1 MKVNLFQI
9 IYCQSVKFK
18 GFRKAGSSAPT
29 SAGNEVANFWTSYT
43 DSPATR
49 RRVIIEM
56 SSSSSTSSTQFSTQ
70 NTASALRKSAAV
82 KSGETTPFSSTGSL
96 SSLPNNSRLAAPPPA
111 VSVNGGG
118 SNQGPYDVLTN
129 PIYQCMSLPES
140 RAKTLCRKQPQR
152 MLEHTELQFVR
163 VYPAGMRIDSSNFN
177 PIPFWSCGIQ
187 MAVSRADKFDSKFQ
201 FNPIRL
207 TL

>member
-1 MKVNLFQI
+1 M
-9 IYCQSVKFK
+9 
-18 GFRKAGSSAPT
+18 
-29 SAGNEVANFWTSYT
+29 ANFWTSYT

-49 RRVIIEM
+49 RRVIMEM
-56 SSSSSTSSTQFSTQ
+56 SSSSSSSLTTQFSSQMTQ
-70 NTASALRKSAAV
+70 QNSVSAMRKSAAV

-96 SSLPNNSRLAAPPPA
+96 SSLPTTNNNRLAAPSPA
-111 VSVNGGG
+111 VSLPSGV
-118 SNQGPYDVLTN
+118 SGPGPSDVLTN

-187 MAVSRADKFDSKFQ
+187 MAVG
-201 FNPIRL
+201 
-207 TL
+207 

>member
-1 MKVNLFQI
+1 MA
-9 IYCQSVKFK
+9 S
-18 GFRKAGSSAPT
+18 
-29 SAGNEVANFWTSYT
+29 FWTSYT

-56 SSSSSTSSTQFSTQ
+56 SSSSSTSSTQFSNQTIQ
-70 NTASALRKSAAV
+70 QSSAMRKSAAV

-96 SSLPNNSRLAAPPPA
+96 SSLPTTNNNRLAALSAPA
-111 VSVNGGG
+111 ISVPSGA
-118 SNQGPYDVLTN
+118 SVPGPYDVLTN

-152 MLEHTELQFVR
+152 MLEHTEAQLVR

-187 MAVSRADKFDSKFQ
+187 MAVS
-201 FNPIRL
+201 
-207 TL
+207 

>member
-1 MKVNLFQI
+1 M
-9 IYCQSVKFK
+9 
-18 GFRKAGSSAPT
+18 
-29 SAGNEVANFWTSYT
+29 
-43 DSPATR
+43 
-49 RRVIIEM
+49 
-56 SSSSSTSSTQFSTQ
+56 
-70 NTASALRKSAAV
+70 RKSAAV

-96 SSLPNNSRLAAPPPA
+96 SSLPNAINNGRLAVPAPVAALPPGA
-111 VSVNGGG
+111 SVP
-118 SNQGPYDVLTN
+118 GPYDVLTN

-152 MLEHTELQFVR
+152 MLEHTEAQLVR

-187 MAVSRADKFDSKFQ
+187 MAVQ
-201 FNPIRL
+201 FFEFAYQFLENLIYYSLRE